1 MKIFGILFVNVY
13 FHFIALQNYV
23 TKLAHK
29 LLTIPGLRLQRQASA
44 DVIVCFIS
52 FNEKAR
58 LSRVAEAL

>member
-1 MKIFGILFVNVY
+1 MLPLYCIS
-13 FHFIALQNYV
+13 ALQNYV

>member
-1 MKIFGILFVNVY
+1 MLPLYCIS
-13 FHFIALQNYV
+13 IALQVQNYV

-29 LLTIPGLRLQRQASA
+29 LLTIHGLRLQKQASV